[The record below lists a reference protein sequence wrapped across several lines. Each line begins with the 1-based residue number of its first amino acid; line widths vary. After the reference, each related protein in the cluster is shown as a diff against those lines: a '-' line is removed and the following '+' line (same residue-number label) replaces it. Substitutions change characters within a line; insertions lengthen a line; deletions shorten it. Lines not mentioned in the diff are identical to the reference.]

1 MNENLSQSVKIL
13 ISEQVADVAIFYL
26 NVLEFILLI
35 MYKEIMFKE
44 NTVDR
49 PTNDIRDDQI
59 RLELLKFEIRRFSIA
74 FSKNLPKSLNAE
86 RKILEKNLTDF
97 QISGLSYF
105 DNEDYLAC
113 NTKLIVLEL
122 GASVTGMKEEKNLL
136 NSSEI

>member
-1 MNENLSQSVKIL
+1 
-13 ISEQVADVAIFYL
+13 
-26 NVLEFILLI
+26 
-35 MYKEIMFKE
+35 MFKE
-44 NTVDR
+44 NTLDR

-59 RLELLKFEIRRFSIA
+59 RLELLKFEIRHFSIA

-122 GASVTGMKEEKNLL
+122 GASVTGMKKEKNLL
-136 NSSEI
+136 NSSKI